1 MVVLSLN
8 TGLRR
13 GEVFSLT
20 WNSVNF
26 QTKTLTVE
34 GTTAKSGQTR
44 HIPLNDEALDVL
56 RQWRNPTN
64 KEALVFPGKNGTRL
78 NNVRKS
84 WAGALKMAS
93 IIGFRWHDLRHDFA
107 SKLVM
112 AGVPL
117 NTVRDLLGHADL
129 TTTLRYAHLAPD
141 HRAQAVALLRKAEP
155 HTSDPTVT
163 TESPRF

>member
-20 WNSVNF
+20 WHCVNF

-34 GTTAKSGQTR
+34 GVTAKSGQTR
-44 HIPLNDEALDVL
+44 HIPLNAEALNVL
-56 RQWRNPTN
+56 RQWRNQT
-64 KEALVFPGKNGTRL
+64 KAEGLVFPGKHGNRL
-78 NNVRKS
+78 DNVRKS
-84 WAGALKMAS
+84 WAGLLKNAS
-93 IIGFRWHDLRHDFA
+93 ITGFRWHDLRHDFA

-129 TTTLRYAHLAPD
+129 ATTLRYAHFAPD
-141 HRAQAVALLRKAEP
+141 YRAQAVGMLRRA
-155 HTSDPTVT
+155 
-163 TESPRF
+163 